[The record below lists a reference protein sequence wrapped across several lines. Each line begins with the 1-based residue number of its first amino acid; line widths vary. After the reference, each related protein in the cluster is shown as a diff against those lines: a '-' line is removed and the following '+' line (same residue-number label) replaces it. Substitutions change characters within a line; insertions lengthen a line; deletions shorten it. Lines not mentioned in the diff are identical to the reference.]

1 MQTSTAI
8 ATQKPTAIAAA
19 GTMVASAGGRPEQF
33 REAIRNAIEVWR
45 KVVSEAG
52 VKAE

>member
-19 GTMVASAGGRPEQF
+19 GTMVASAASDQGEQHRSPTRNTPQPRAF
-33 REAIRNAIEVWR
+33 RGTDA
-45 KVVSEAG
+45 
-52 VKAE
+52 